1 MQQHFG
7 GMQRNKKRREWE
19 MEKKYQKYSG
29 TIKQLRLQM
38 NSLIPFLKTVGMK
51 LKAMLFS
58 TEL

>member
-1 MQQHFG
+1 
-7 GMQRNKKRREWE
+7 

-51 LKAMLFS
+51 LKGMLFS